1 MRLIPPECFPR
12 PSILLLHEDV
22 RELCCCGN
30 WERTWSIANA
40 HQETSMSH
48 WNVAAN
54 NHSLHTDAGT
64 CAQRWTMNEH
74 SFFLYRDWKQNPKNR
89 TPTTTTTAFQV
100 SALFNQAL
108 KWSLNPSCSGQKW
121 PQLANNPSP
130 FKPHSQPTRQHR
142 AASASGLDSR
152 RTFRLIHIS
161 PRLPFSFSSS
171 LHCVLKKP
179 LSALS
184 ETLFNV
190 TRQRWKT
197 RVHRFGMLNRKLYL
211 SGLLLPITS
220 TLYPPP
226 HEKGCWGGLRGEA
239 SRAIA
244 KLESS
249 QHLQHSWKTSISHLK
264 PFMQGLEASPSR
276 HLIGYCFRACWAC
289 PLWWGD
295 KQPSML
301 NEKGPSPRWAE

>member
-1 MRLIPPECFPR
+1 
-12 PSILLLHEDV
+12 
-22 RELCCCGN
+22 
-30 WERTWSIANA
+30 
-40 HQETSMSH
+40 MS
-48 WNVAAN
+48 VPTITL
-54 NHSLHTDAGT
+54 LHTDVDT
-64 CAQRWTMNEH
+64 VEPWMNTLSSHTE
-74 SFFLYRDWKQNPKNR
+74 SENKTLKTEAP
-89 TPTTTTTAFQV
+89 PTQTAFQV

-108 KWSLNPSCSGQKW
+108 KWSLNLSCSGQKW
-121 PQLANNPSP
+121 LQLANNPSP
-130 FKPHSQPTRQHR
+130 FKPHSQPTWHHR
-142 AASASGLDSR
+142 AASASGLDLQW
-152 RTFRLIHIS
+152 TFRFIHIS
-161 PRLPFSFSSS
+161 PPSGLQLLLVSP
-171 LHCVLKKP
+171 LCAKKP

-197 RVHRFGMLNRKLYL
+197 RVPGFGTLNRKLYL

-226 HEKGCWGGLRGEA
+226 HEKGCWGGLRGEG

-264 PFMQGLEASPSR
+264 PFMRGFEASPSR
-276 HLIGYCFRACWAC
+276 NLIGYCFRARWAC

-295 KQPSML
+295 KQPSMS

>member
-1 MRLIPPECFPR
+1 MSPLTITHCTQTLSVEPWTNTLSSC
-12 PSILLLHEDV
+12 
-22 RELCCCGN
+22 
-30 WERTWSIANA
+30 T
-40 HQETSMSH
+40 ETE
-48 WNVAAN
+48 NKT
-54 NHSLHTDAGT
+54 L
-64 CAQRWTMNEH
+64 
-74 SFFLYRDWKQNPKNR
+74 KNR
-89 TPTTTTTAFQV
+89 TPTTATTAAFQV

-108 KWSLNPSCSGQKW
+108 KWSLNPPCSGQKW

-142 AASASGLDSR
+142 AASVSGLDSR
-152 RTFRLIHIS
+152 WTFRLVHIS
-161 PRLPFSFSSS
+161 LPHPSALQLLLVSP
-171 LHCVLKKP
+171 LCAKKP

-190 TRQRWKT
+190 TSQRWKT
-197 RVHRFGMLNRKLYL
+197 RVHRFGTLNRKLYL

-226 HEKGCWGGLRGEA
+226 HEKGCWGRQRGEA

-276 HLIGYCFRACWAC
+276 HLIGYCFRARWAC

-295 KQPSML
+295 RQPSMS

>member
-1 MRLIPPECFPR
+1 MSALTNICRTDVETVEPWMNTLSSHTESENKTLKTEAPPP
-12 PSILLLHEDV
+12 
-22 RELCCCGN
+22 
-30 WERTWSIANA
+30 
-40 HQETSMSH
+40 
-48 WNVAAN
+48 
-54 NHSLHTDAGT
+54 
-64 CAQRWTMNEH
+64 
-74 SFFLYRDWKQNPKNR
+74 
-89 TPTTTTTAFQV
+89 TAFQV

-108 KWSLNPSCSGQKW
+108 KWSLNLSCSGQKW

-130 FKPHSQPTRQHR
+130 FKLHSQPTRHHR
-142 AASASGLDSR
+142 VASASGLDSR
-152 RTFRLIHIS
+152 WTFRLIHMPPPPTSALQLLLVS
-161 PRLPFSFSSS
+161 PL
-171 LHCVLKKP
+171 CAKKP

-197 RVHRFGMLNRKLYL
+197 RVHRFGTLNRKLYL

-264 PFMQGLEASPSR
+264 PFMRGLEASPSR
-276 HLIGYCFRACWAC
+276 HLIGYCFGARWAC
-289 PLWWGD
+289 PLW
-295 KQPSML
+295 
-301 NEKGPSPRWAE
+301 

>member
-1 MRLIPPECFPR
+1 
-12 PSILLLHEDV
+12 
-22 RELCCCGN
+22 
-30 WERTWSIANA
+30 
-40 HQETSMSH
+40 
-48 WNVAAN
+48 
-54 NHSLHTDAGT
+54 
-64 CAQRWTMNEH
+64 MNEH

-89 TPTTTTTAFQV
+89 TPTTAATAIQV

-130 FKPHSQPTRQHR
+130 FKPHSQPTRQHW
-142 AASASGLDSR
+142 AASVWIHGGLSGSSIFLYPPSA
-152 RTFRLIHIS
+152 LQLLLVS
-161 PRLPFSFSSS
+161 PL
-171 LHCVLKKP
+171 CAKKP

-190 TRQRWKT
+190 TRLRWKT
-197 RVHRFGMLNRKLYL
+197 RVHRFGTLNRKLYL

-226 HEKGCWGGLRGEA
+226 HEKGCWGRLQGEA

-276 HLIGYCFRACWAC
+276 HLIGYCFRTRWAC

-295 KQPSML
+295 KQPSMS

>member
-1 MRLIPPECFPR
+1 M
-12 PSILLLHEDV
+12 SLLTIIHCTQTQASLLRVEPGMNSS
-22 RELCCCGN
+22 C
-30 WERTWSIANA
+30 T
-40 HQETSMSH
+40 ETE
-48 WNVAAN
+48 N
-54 NHSLHTDAGT
+54 
-64 CAQRWTMNEH
+64 
-74 SFFLYRDWKQNPKNR
+74 KNPKNR
-89 TPTTTTTAFQV
+89 SPATTTAFQV
-100 SALFNQAL
+100 SALFNQAV

-130 FKPHSQPTRQHR
+130 FKLHSQLNRQHQ

-152 RTFRLIHIS
+152 RTFRLIHIFPLSALQLLLVS
-161 PRLPFSFSSS
+161 PL
-171 LHCVLKKP
+171 CAKKP

-190 TRQRWKT
+190 TRQWWKK
-197 RVHRFGMLNRKLYL
+197 RAHRFGTLNRKLYL

-276 HLIGYCFRACWAC
+276 HLIGYCFRARRAC
-289 PLWWGD
+289 PLWWGN
-295 KQPSML
+295 KQPSMST
-301 NEKGPSPRWAE
+301 EKGPSPRWGEQY